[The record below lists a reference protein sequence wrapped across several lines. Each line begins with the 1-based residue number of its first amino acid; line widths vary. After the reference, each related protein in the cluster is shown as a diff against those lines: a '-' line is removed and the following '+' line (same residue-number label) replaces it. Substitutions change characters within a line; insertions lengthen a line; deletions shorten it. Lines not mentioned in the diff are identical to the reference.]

1 MMTPACD
8 NIRRCAATPTH
19 VDQRESE
26 LIVVEGPLQ
35 PYTPMYG
42 KKEIPQRPSSVSSVL
57 LFWAQNGQCQ
67 ANRRA
72 LDMTEG
78 FLLPCSKNAEVS

>member
-1 MMTPACD
+1 MMTPARD

-42 KKEIPQRPSSVSSVL
+42 KKKYRRGQALYPLSYFSAHRTGSVRQIVGRS
-57 LFWAQNGQCQ
+57 
-67 ANRRA
+67 
-72 LDMTEG
+72 T
-78 FLLPCSKNAEVS
+78 